1 MLKKYS
7 NLILMIAPTLVL
19 MVWALML
26 SIELH
31 SGQEVTVRI
40 KGYDPRSLLSG
51 HYISYDID
59 WDKTDCSQ
67 FEKNVCPK
75 EDFESLQSNNFNG
88 VWHGRWGK
96 QYKFYI
102 CEKDAQ
108 FLDRE
113 IRKTDNV
120 AEIVYSYRAGKKPY
134 ALRLLVNGK
143 SWASGR

>member
-1 MLKKYS
+1 MPKK
-7 NLILMIAPTLVL
+7 NLNIVLLIVPTLVL
-19 MVWALML
+19 MAWALML

-59 WDKTDCSQ
+59 WEKTDCSQ
-67 FEKNVCPK
+67 FEKSVCPK
-75 EDFESLQSNNFNG
+75 EDFELLLNSQTAFYVGLG
-88 VWHGRWGK
+88 GK
-96 QYKFYI
+96 HYRFYI
-102 CEKDAQ
+102 SEKDAQ